1 MVYSRFEENP
11 HIATDDPIVI
21 VQAAAQDSQIQ
32 ALMSYINRYQA
43 ANPTILPV
51 KSEDRILMIRPG
63 EIILADLVNGQ
74 LLLTTINEIVV
85 TNEALS
91 HFLGRLAKP
100 SFVQVSKHAALNL
113 DHLLSLSDSFSGSMS
128 ARLTNRTKTE
138 VSRKYVKEL
147 LQRLE
152 V

>member
-1 MVYSRFEENP
+1 MVNSRFEENS
-11 HIATDDPIVI
+11 HIAPDNPIVI
-21 VQAAAQDSQIQ
+21 VQAATQDSQIQ
-32 ALMSYINRYQA
+32 ALMSYIDRYQA
-43 ANPTILPV
+43 ANPTIVPV
-51 KSEDRILMIRPG
+51 KSEDKILMIRPG
-63 EIILADLVNGQ
+63 TIILADLVEGK
-74 LLLTTINEIVV
+74 LLLTTIDGIVV
-85 TNEALS
+85 SNEALS
-91 HFLGRLAKP
+91 HFLGRVANP

-128 ARLTNRTKTE
+128 ARLTNETKTE